1 VIIAHVRINNE
12 CDCRILLFC
21 DGVEMSFELPGNSM
35 PHFKGQKKG
44 RIYLTT
50 HRVGIIDVIVLSVA
64 FMNCPSY
71 VLMVMPLLSQ
81 MIFNNKD
88 NRDTLQSFSIPFY
101 CMKEVELKQPV
112 FGANYITGIVKAESG
127 GSCWIVTLLVPLDII
142 ELYVLYYVHESSVR
156 IDVVLC
162 DRQLGR
168 LWQMETVV

>member
-1 VIIAHVRINNE
+1 
-12 CDCRILLFC
+12 
-21 DGVEMSFELPGNSM
+21 
-35 PHFKGQKKG
+35 
-44 RIYLTT
+44 
-50 HRVGIIDVIVLSVA
+50 
-64 FMNCPSY
+64 
-71 VLMVMPLLSQ
+71 MVMPLLSQ

-127 GSCWIVTLLVPLDII
+127 GSCWIVILLVPLDII
-142 ELYVLYYVHESSVR
+142 ELYVLYYVQKLSVR
-156 IDVVLC
+156 IDVVLY